1 MPLTRTSLSK
11 GHLAGTEA
19 IHRFASSGVHS
30 LGSSQGR
37 LNFGSEPV
45 NVAHHRGTRVLLG
58 RLRSGV
64 ESEF

>member
-1 MPLTRTSLSK
+1 MPRNRTSLSK

-37 LNFGSEPV
+37 LNLGSEPV
-45 NVAHHRGTRVLLG
+45 NVDHHLGGRVRVIG
-58 RLRSGV
+58 
-64 ESEF
+64 F